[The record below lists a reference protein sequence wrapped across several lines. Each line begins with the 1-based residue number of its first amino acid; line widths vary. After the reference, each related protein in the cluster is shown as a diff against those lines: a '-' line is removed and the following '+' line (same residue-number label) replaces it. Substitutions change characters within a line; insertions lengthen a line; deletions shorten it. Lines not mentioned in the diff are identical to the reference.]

1 MNQKSY
7 ENGCRQ
13 ATIEMSGGSYKVMM
27 YGPENEETYLPYVCF
42 HDEFKLAEKQ
52 AKVWIEKRGAK

>member
-1 MNQKSY
+1 MNKKTY
-7 ENGCRQ
+7 ENGCRK

-52 AKVWIEKRGAK
+52 AKVWIEKRVAK